1 MQLNNSE
8 TVEGKNLKAEGKPG
22 EEAEGEEEEKEQ
34 LPDNSF
40 EEDGSEAH
48 RERYQQVLKAW
59 SQRNRGEEAEPQWWI
74 LDDVEDLEE
83 EDSEDDKD
91 GEEDL

>member
-1 MQLNNSE
+1 M
-8 TVEGKNLKAEGKPG
+8 
-22 EEAEGEEEEKEQ
+22 
-34 LPDNSF
+34 
-40 EEDGSEAH
+40 
-48 RERYQQVLKAW
+48 KAW
-59 SQRNRGEEAEPQWWI
+59 SQQNRGEEAEPQWWI